1 MHSLAFLLERYG
13 LLVIFLNVLLLEAG
27 LPLPCYPVL
36 IAAAALAGGYDALA
50 EIVAIGCAAGLLAD
64 AGWVWTARRDWTRVL
79 GIFCRVSLS
88 PDSCRRA
95 PQAMVARLG
104 SLSLTH
110 S

>member
-50 EIVAIGCAAGLLAD
+50 EVVAIGCAPGLLAD
-64 AGWVWTARRDWTRVL
+64 AGWFWTARRYGARGL
-79 GIFCRVSLS
+79 RRLFRLSL
-88 PDSCRRA
+88 PPPSCRRA
-95 PQAMVARLG
+95 PPPVLPR
-104 SLSLTH
+104 
-110 S
+110 

>member
-50 EIVAIGCAAGLLAD
+50 EIVAIGCAPVLLAD
-64 AGWVWTARRDWTRVL
+64 PGWFWTPRRFGARVL
-79 GIFCRVSLS
+79 GVFFSISPLPVS
-88 PDSCRRA
+88 RARA
-95 PQAMVARLG
+95 PQAMFAP
-104 SLSLTH
+104 
-110 S
+110 